1 MGGGGGCPGGAGR
14 AASRLAV
21 LQSHQQLTALISGRL
36 DATTS
41 ESSCR
46 AFFTATSAPPL
57 ASSGSSKGRLCA
69 PPSAMARRRCCCR
82 SRPAAARDGRF
93 LRRPWVMADVEKEHN
108 TIFRSVGC
116 GRAVVMRAAAS
127 GAAARLPVTVRP
139 ASINCTPRLLQ
150 IDPHLTSSVLYQSVY
165 KVWVGSQLGAEQQ
178 GPQSSVGRVESRA
191 CTASKPV
198 GDRVRKQCNGLG
210 GGVIPQ
216 HVQEL
221 PPPLIGG

>member
-14 AASRLAV
+14 AASHLAV

-57 ASSGSSKGRLCA
+57 ASSESSKGRLCA

-93 LRRPWVMADVEKEHN
+93 MRRPWVMAGVEKWHN
-108 TIFRSVGC
+108 TIFRSAGC

-127 GAAARLPVTVRP
+127 GAAA
-139 ASINCTPRLLQ
+139 
-150 IDPHLTSSVLYQSVY
+150 
-165 KVWVGSQLGAEQQ
+165 W
-178 GPQSSVGRVESRA
+178 
-191 CTASKPV
+191 
-198 GDRVRKQCNGLG
+198 
-210 GGVIPQ
+210 
-216 HVQEL
+216 L
-221 PPPLIGG
+221 PPHAARVTKLHAIIAADRSALDIICLVSVSLQSMGQVTARCRAAGPAV